1 MCVKFLCIVPVFN
14 EESKLKALLYE
25 IKLYLKKNND
35 VDFLLINN
43 GSTDNSFNLLKLSGI
58 RVISFKKNFGIGFAL
73 IQGLNIALK
82 ENFDYVIHLAGNGKM
97 KPSQIDLFKKKIR
110 KGYNFVNGSRFINKK
125 DYKSNPFMRIVLI
138 KILSFFIS
146 FIYNKKITDAT
157 CGYRCFNVNL
167 FRNHFNFLNQ
177 KKFYSYKYEYYTY
190 GKALLSSKV
199 RFCEV
204 PVEMRYTNKN
214 YSKIKPIIDWL
225 PIIFG
230 WLY

>member
-25 IKLYLKKNND
+25 IKLYLKNND

-97 KPSQIDLFKKKIR
+97 MPSQIDLFKK
-110 KGYNFVNGSRFINKK
+110 N
-125 DYKSNPFMRIVLI
+125 
-138 KILSFFIS
+138 
-146 FIYNKKITDAT
+146 
-157 CGYRCFNVNL
+157 
-167 FRNHFNFLNQ
+167 
-177 KKFYSYKYEYYTY
+177 
-190 GKALLSSKV
+190 
-199 RFCEV
+199 
-204 PVEMRYTNKN
+204 
-214 YSKIKPIIDWL
+214 
-225 PIIFG
+225 
-230 WLY
+230 